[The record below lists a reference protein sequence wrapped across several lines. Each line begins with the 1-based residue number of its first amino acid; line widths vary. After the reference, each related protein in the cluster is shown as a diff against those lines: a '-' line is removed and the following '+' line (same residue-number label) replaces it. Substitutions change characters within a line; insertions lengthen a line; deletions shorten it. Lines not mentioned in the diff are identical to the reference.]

1 METTSGG
8 PSDTVVHTPFPSL
21 FLSLLPGADPFPLQ
35 LEKAGLP
42 YSSTGFRTTDIFI
55 AGEDRAGREGSIRKG
70 LFVDDIMLLDRIQI
84 PNQRVQLFFYA
95 SKALR
100 FQL

>member
-70 LFVDDIMLLDRIQI
+70 LFVDRSLQ
-84 PNQRVQLFFYA
+84 
-95 SKALR
+95 
-100 FQL
+100 

>member
-42 YSSTGFRTTDIFI
+42 YSRTTDIFI

-70 LFVDDIMLLDRIQI
+70 LFVDRSLQ
-84 PNQRVQLFFYA
+84 
-95 SKALR
+95 
-100 FQL
+100 

>member
-21 FLSLLPGADPFPLQ
+21 FLSLLPDADPFPLQ

-70 LFVDDIMLLDRIQI
+70 LFVDRPLQ
-84 PNQRVQLFFYA
+84 
-95 SKALR
+95 
-100 FQL
+100 